1 MKNKTTIYLTDDER
15 EYIDNYK
22 NTYKKSSMSEAISCI
37 VSEHK
42 AKSEIPMQTMYE
54 FIAQKVADELE
65 STLKT
70 TLADKVIDTL
80 KPQLNSLKFAT
91 NSVSKD
97 TQITLELLNGIYYK
111 KDLGNIPTTDSLPSM
126 AYKLSKEY
134 VEEKIK
140 KQHRIKNGSID

>member
-22 NTYKKSSMSEAISCI
+22 HTYKKSSMSEAISCI

-42 AKSEIPMQTMYE
+42 TKSEIPMQTMYE
-54 FIAQKVADELE
+54 FIAKKVAEELE
-65 STLKT
+65 STLKDI
-70 TLADKVIDTL
+70 LADRVIDTL
-80 KPQLNSLKFAT
+80 KPQLNALKFAT

-140 KQHRIKNGSID
+140 KQHRIKNGSLD

>member
-15 EYIDNYK
+15 TYLDKYK
-22 NTYKKSSMSEAISCI
+22 DTYKKSSMNEALSCI
-37 VSEHK
+37 LDEHK
-42 AKSEIPMQTMYE
+42 MKAEIPMQTMYE
-54 FIAQKVADELE
+54 FIAKKVAEELE
-65 STLKT
+65 ASLKDSIT
-70 TLADKVIDTL
+70 DKLIDTL

-140 KQHRIKNGSID
+140 KQQRIKNGSLD

>member
-1 MKNKTTIYLTDDER
+1 MKKKRTFYLSDNDMK
-15 EYIDNYK
+15 YIEDFQKEHKLTSK
-22 NTYKKSSMSEAISCI
+22 NTAFSEILT
-37 VSEHK
+37 EHK
-42 AKSEIPMQTMYE
+42 MKAEIPMQTMYE
-54 FIAQKVADELE
+54 FIAKKVAEELE
-65 STLKT
+65 ATLKDSIT
-70 TLADKVIDTL
+70 DKLIDTL

-140 KQHRIKNGSID
+140 KQQRIKSGSLD

>member
-1 MKNKTTIYLTDDER
+1 MKKKTTIYLTDDER
-15 EYIDNYK
+15 KYLDKYK
-22 NTYKKSSMSEAISCI
+22 DTYKKSSMNEALSCI
-37 VSEHK
+37 LDEHK
-42 AKSEIPMQTMYE
+42 IKSEIPMQTMYE
-54 FIAQKVADELE
+54 FIAKKVSEELE
-65 STLKT
+65 ATLKDSIT
-70 TLADKVIDTL
+70 DKLIDTL

-97 TQITLELLNGIYYK
+97 TQIALELLNGIYYK

-140 KQHRIKNGSID
+140 KQHRIKSGSLD